1 MSHSPG
7 GFPVLS
13 GQSVDVGRLVPMT
26 GTGAAADEYRATA
39 MSAALEAARAAAGRS
54 EFYETIVDHWFSTLD
69 TTAALNAALG
79 VRLHSA
85 GFHIAA
91 RDRTR
96 LHAQALEAART
107 EFWRRHKIIDALD
120 GDVAEASIVG
130 VTAALDGYKPATAAE
145 ADAEFKAAVEAAA
158 KAMTP

>member
-1 MSHSPG
+1 
-7 GFPVLS
+7 
-13 GQSVDVGRLVPMT
+13 MT
-26 GTGAAADEYRATA
+26 GAGTAADEHRATA
-39 MSAALEAARAAAGRS
+39 MSAALEAARAAAGRP
-54 EFYETIVDHWFSTLD
+54 EFYETIIDHWLTLD
-69 TTAALNAALG
+69 TTAALSAAVG
-79 VRLHSA
+79 VLQGA

-91 RDRTR
+91 RHRTN

-120 GDVAEASIVG
+120 ADTAEASIVG

-158 KAMTP
+158 TAMTP

>member
-1 MSHSPG
+1 
-7 GFPVLS
+7 
-13 GQSVDVGRLVPMT
+13 MT

-54 EFYETIVDHWFSTLD
+54 EFYETIVDHWLTLD

-79 VRLHSA
+79 VLHSA

-107 EFWRRHKIIDALD
+107 EFWRRHRIIDALD

-145 ADAEFKAAVEAAA
+145 AEAEFKAAVEAAA

>member
-1 MSHSPG
+1 M
-7 GFPVLS
+7 LS
-13 GQSVDVGRLVPMT
+13 VQSVDAGRFVPMT
-26 GTGAAADEYRATA
+26 GTGTTTDEHRATV
-39 MSAALEAARAAAGRS
+39 MSAALEAARAAAGRP
-54 EFYETIVDHWFSTLD
+54 EYYETIIDHWLTLD
-69 TTAALNAALG
+69 TTAALSAALG
-79 VRLHSA
+79 VLQGA

-91 RDRTR
+91 RHRTN
-96 LHAQALEAART
+96 LHAQALQAART

-120 GDVAEASIVG
+120 ADIAEASIVG